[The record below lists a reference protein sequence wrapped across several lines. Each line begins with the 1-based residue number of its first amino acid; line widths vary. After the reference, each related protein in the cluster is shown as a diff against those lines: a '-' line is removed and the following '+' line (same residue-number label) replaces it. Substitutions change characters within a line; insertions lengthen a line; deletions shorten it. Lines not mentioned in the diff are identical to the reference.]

1 MLYINEQ
8 KKTAKED
15 ILCYR
20 LMLINKKSELMDFRA
35 DKYQQNINYQFPR
48 DWVVEEYDS
57 YYKKRNLIP
66 IGLKFGKR
74 LVLDGGYNSF
84 DTLEMAKKFCYH
96 MIPKNGSDIIITECI
111 IPKGSEYY
119 KGFHDSNYFNGYKS
133 KNIIIKN
140 VVEHWDE
147 NSLWVKEYDEK
158 NETKREQHIKNLET
172 RS

>member
-8 KKTAKED
+8 KKTAEED

-20 LMLINKKSELMDFRA
+20 LMLINNKSELIDFK
-35 DKYQQNINYQFPR
+35 DNKYQQNINYQFSK

-57 YYKKRNLIP
+57 YYKKKNLTH
-66 IGLKFGKR
+66 IGPKFGER
-74 LVLDGGYNSF
+74 LILDGGYDSF

-96 MIPKNGSDIIITECI
+96 MIPKNEDDIIIAECI

-119 KGFHDSNYFNGYKS
+119 KGFHDSNCFNGYKS

-140 VVEHWDE
+140 VVEQWDE

-158 NETKREQHIKNLET
+158 MKQKREQHIKNLET

>member
-8 KKTAKED
+8 KKTAEED

-20 LMLINKKSELMDFRA
+20 LMLINNKSELIDFK
-35 DKYQQNINYQFPR
+35 DNKYQQNINYQFPK

-57 YYKKRNLIP
+57 YYKKRNLTH
-66 IGLKFGKR
+66 IGPKFGER
-74 LVLDGGYNSF
+74 LILDGGYDSF

-96 MIPKNGSDIIITECI
+96 MIQKNGSDIIITECI
-111 IPKGSEYY
+111 IPKESEYY
-119 KGFHDSNYFNGYKS
+119 KGFHDSNCFNGYKS